1 MLKKSIIVLF
11 LFLIF
16 VAVVKAD
23 CNIIVNSKEVILD
36 DKNIEQLTI
45 QNNEDIDLFFVLNIT
60 SEINKVSAIENLQLS
75 LDQFWINKHENKV
88 VNIEKIRETSEMQ
101 YAHLILQNNC
111 TYIDIPIIITV
122 VKDTEEEN
130 KSYTKYFT
138 IFNTYF
144 SKFKHWSLLSV
155 TKGSININKKSYN
168 YNIRFWMICVLI
180 NLLVA
185 FIVSLFMNKE
195 SFLSKIAIG
204 LLVGYILV
212 FMFYKI
218 TY

>member
-75 LDQFWINKHENKV
+75 LDQFWINKQKCN
-88 VNIEKIRETSEMQ
+88 M
-101 YAHLILQNNC
+101 LI
-111 TYIDIPIIITV
+111 
-122 VKDTEEEN
+122 
-130 KSYTKYFT
+130 
-138 IFNTYF
+138 
-144 SKFKHWSLLSV
+144 
-155 TKGSININKKSYN
+155 
-168 YNIRFWMICVLI
+168 
-180 NLLVA
+180 
-185 FIVSLFMNKE
+185 
-195 SFLSKIAIG
+195 
-204 LLVGYILV
+204 
-212 FMFYKI
+212 
-218 TY
+218 